1 MLFVWRGRKRLP
13 RITKFGNLQIF
24 SYISTQMEKEMAI
37 IETILDQADVYGL
50 RCEVRSTAMAFL
62 KENPTLGQ
70 GSAYTQAAYEWDI
83 L

>member
-1 MLFVWRGRKRLP
+1 MK
-13 RITKFGNLQIF
+13 
-24 SYISTQMEKEMAI
+24 KEMAI

-62 KENPTLGQ
+62 KDNPSIGE
-70 GSAYTQAAYEWDI
+70 GSAYTQAAHEWDI

>member
-1 MLFVWRGRKRLP
+1 MK
-13 RITKFGNLQIF
+13 
-24 SYISTQMEKEMAI
+24 KEMAI

-50 RCEVRSTAMAFL
+50 RCEVRSTAMAFM

-83 L
+83 F